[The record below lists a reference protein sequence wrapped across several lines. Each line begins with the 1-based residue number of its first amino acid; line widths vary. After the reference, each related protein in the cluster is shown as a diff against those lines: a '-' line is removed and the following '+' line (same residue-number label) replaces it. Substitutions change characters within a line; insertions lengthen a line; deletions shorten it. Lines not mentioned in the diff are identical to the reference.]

1 MSSTS
6 NNSKRPDVHPERS
19 FDNHSQGSKDPDTSP
34 PHNNGDSRP
43 TPGLPLPKGLYLKSL
58 RERTTFYDLR
68 GNHAA
73 QRVHCR
79 NAQQNWMA
87 LAEQVW
93 KRLKPD
99 VGDVDA
105 LEQLKASWQD
115 IEQLD

>member
-1 MSSTS
+1 M
-6 NNSKRPDVHPERS
+6 
-19 FDNHSQGSKDPDTSP
+19 
-34 PHNNGDSRP
+34 
-43 TPGLPLPKGLYLKSL
+43 KSL

-73 QRVHCR
+73 QRVYCR